1 MKKAIKL
8 AASAAIAALLS
19 VGAQAQEFAR
29 VGGGLAGTYP
39 LFAAKLA
46 ELINNNENTS
56 ARASVVPSD
65 SEQAQAML
73 QQGELEFN
81 IAYTWLVKKIA
92 DGKGGYGVQT
102 PDVRHIITLYGST
115 LQTVARPG
123 TITSLSELKEKPL
136 RVWTGPEAQFFYQ
149 LVQPVIQAHGF
160 EVDDINKA
168 GGVTE
173 TMDYGGE
180 IQAFQDGRLD
190 VGFFAG
196 GVPYGLLQQI
206 ERSPGF
212 DLISMDESVINKLG
226 ELLPGITGY
235 TIPAGTYANQT
246 KDVMVPFFVN
256 QLVTNVNVSDDLV
269 YEVTKIMYEQ
279 HKEFHG
285 LFPGSEQIDDQDVLA
300 NNEVPLHPGAERY
313 YREIGVIK

>member
-1 MKKAIKL
+1 MVTMAGW
-8 AASAAIAALLS
+8 SANAE
-19 VGAQAQEFAR
+19 EFAR
-29 VGGGLAGTYP
+29 IGGGLAGTYP
-39 LFAAKLA
+39 LFSAKLS
-46 ELINNNENTS
+46 ELINNNVEGV
-56 ARASVVPSD
+56 RASVVPSD

-73 QQGELEFN
+73 QLGELEFN

-92 DGKGGYGVQT
+92 DGRGAYDVDT

-115 LQTVARPG
+115 LQTIARPG
-123 TITSLSELKEKPL
+123 VIDSLTELSEKPV

-149 LVQPVIQAHGF
+149 IVEPVVQAHGL
-160 EVDDINKA
+160 EIDDIRKA

-173 TMDYGGE
+173 TVDYGGE

-190 VGFFAG
+190 VGFFSG

-212 DLISMDESVINKLG
+212 ELVDMSDEVLARLG
-226 ELLPGITGY
+226 EILPGITPY
-235 TIPAGTYANQT
+235 TIPAGTYANQDE
-246 KDVMVPFFVN
+246 DVKVPFYVN
-256 QLVTNVNVSDDLV
+256 QLVTSANVSDDLV
-269 YEVTKIMYEQ
+269 YQVTKLMYEEYEQ
-279 HKEFHG
+279 FHG

-313 YREIGVIK
+313 YREIGLIK

>member
-1 MKKAIKL
+1 MKKL
-8 AASAAIAALLS
+8 LNIAAGAALAVVATTS
-19 VGAQAQEFAR
+19 VQAQEFAR

-39 LFAAKLA
+39 LFAAKLS
-46 ELINNNENTS
+46 ELINNNVDGV
-56 ARASVVPSD
+56 RASVVPSD

-92 DGKGGYGVQT
+92 DGKGAFGVDT

-115 LQTVARPG
+115 LQTVAKPD
-123 TITSLSELKEKPL
+123 TIESLSELKDKPL
-136 RVWTGPEAQFFYQ
+136 RVWTGPETQFFYQ
-149 LVQPVIQAHGF
+149 IVQPVIQAHGF
-160 EVDDINKA
+160 EVDAIRQA

-212 DLISMDESVINKLG
+212 ELIDMDESVITKLG
-226 ELLPGITGY
+226 EILPGITGF
-235 TIPAGTYANQT
+235 TIPAGTYASQD
-246 KDVMVPFFVN
+246 KDVTVPFFVN
-256 QLVTNVNVSDDLV
+256 QLVTNVNVSDDIV
-269 YEVTKIMYEQ
+269 YQVTKLMYENY
-279 HKEFHG
+279 KEFHG
-285 LFPGSEQIDDQDVLA
+285 LFPGSEEIDDKDVLA

-313 YREIGVIK
+313 YREIGVLK